1 MVSSNNRPCFR
12 VWYNR
17 MEEKMK
23 TNDIHSKITCV
34 DYIKQLSIEDEPFDI
49 VIKPYNKKNQRSID
63 QNNRY
68 WHIIRE
74 AANEI
79 GYTTNELHGI
89 MSVQVLGVNKIANL
103 EGEPVDVVVQT
114 SSLNV
119 TQFAEYMER
128 VEALLIEAGFYNPT
142 TMSREEVIL

>member
-1 MVSSNNRPCFR
+1 
-12 VWYNR
+12 

-23 TNDIHSKITCV
+23 TKRFKLYDIHSKNTCV
-34 DYIKQLSIEDEPFDI
+34 DYIKQLSLEDEPYDI
-49 VIKPYNKKNQRSID
+49 VIKPYSKKNQRSID

-89 MSVQVLGVNKIANL
+89 MSVQVLGTNTISNL
-103 EGEPVDVVVQT
+103 KGEPVEVAVQT
-114 SSLNV
+114 SSLNI

-128 VEALLIEAGFYNPT
+128 VEAVLIEAGFYNPT
-142 TMSREEVIL
+142 TMSREVVIL

>member
-1 MVSSNNRPCFR
+1 
-12 VWYNR
+12 
-17 MEEKMK
+17 MK
-23 TNDIHSKITCV
+23 TKRFKLYDIHSKITCV

-89 MSVQVLGVNKIANL
+89 MSVQVLGTNTISNL
-103 EGEPVDVVVQT
+103 KGEPVEVAIQT

-128 VEALLIEAGFYNPT
+128 VEAVLIEAGFYNPT

>member
-1 MVSSNNRPCFR
+1 
-12 VWYNR
+12 
-17 MEEKMK
+17 MK
-23 TNDIHSKITCV
+23 TKRFKLYDLHSKSSCIN
-34 DYIKQLSIEDEPFDI
+34 YIKELSISDQPFEI

-79 GYTTNELHGI
+79 GYTANELHGI
-89 MSVQVLGVNKIANL
+89 MSVQVLGTNTISNL
-103 EGEPVDVVVQT
+103 KGEPVEVAVQT

-128 VEALLIEAGFYNPT
+128 VEAVLIEAGFYNPT
-142 TMSREEVIL
+142 TMSREVVIL